1 VDPERTPV
9 VISAGQAASRDRS
22 QGAVELASLAAADA
36 LSVSPRLGS
45 LIERLTVVNILSRQ
59 SGHRPASVVAAAVGV
74 RPQRC
79 ETTTVSGSTP
89 QWLVQRAAADIA
101 AGRLSATLITG
112 AEAVRS
118 GRLRPPEAGSAA
130 PQPTKARSAP
140 PHTSPAGAP
149 LSDSPS
155 PLEADFQ
162 AGLDEPP
169 DPVIGDARLGSSEA
183 EIDAGMLVPI
193 HVYPIIESAL
203 AARDGRD
210 PTVQRRFIG
219 SFLARFTDVAAAHPQ
234 SWFPLAR
241 TPGEIATP
249 SADNRLVAE
258 PYTKLMT
265 AFLGVSQ
272 GAAIVV
278 TSLAVARSLG
288 VDDGA
293 MFVRSSASADDVWF
307 PSLRPDLTCS
317 PAITAAARAALE
329 VGTVGLDELEFIDL
343 YSCFPS
349 AIQIGAAAVGL
360 SLDDQRGLTVTGG
373 LPYFGGPGS
382 NYSTHA
388 IATLLELL
396 RERGGHGLVT
406 ALGWY
411 VTKHAVGC
419 YSATPPPNGYR
430 TGDTEGEQAEIAA
443 SALIA
448 VHRGEDLERQP
459 AVVDGG
465 TVVYGREGEVTA
477 APVIATLADGRRV
490 VAAAAAGELPALA
503 GHSPAGMQIE
513 VGGSPPLYRVA
524 EAVAAS
530 A

>member
-9 VISAGQAASRDRS
+9 VISAGQVSSPDRS
-22 QGAVELASLAAADA
+22 LGAVDLAALAATKA
-36 LSVSPRLGS
+36 LSVSPRLRR

-59 SGHRPASVVAAAVGV
+59 SGHRPASAVAAAVGV
-74 RPQRC
+74 APQRC

-118 GRLRPPEAGSAA
+118 GRLRGPGP
-130 PQPTKARSAP
+130 R
-140 PHTSPAGAP
+140 PAELAFLP
-149 LSDSPS
+149 V
-155 PLEADFQ
+155 AD
-162 AGLDEPP
+162 AIDEPP
-169 DPVIGDARLGSSEA
+169 DPVIGDDRLGSSAA
-183 EIDAGMLVPI
+183 EIDAGMFVPI
-193 HVYPIIESAL
+193 HVYPVIESAL
-203 AARDGRD
+203 ASRDGRD
-210 PTVQRRFIG
+210 PAAQRRFIG
-219 SFLARFTDVAAAHPQ
+219 SFLARFTDVAATHPQ
-234 SWFPLAR
+234 SWFPRAR
-241 TPGEIATP
+241 TPAEITTP

-278 TSLAVARSLG
+278 TSLALARSLA

-293 MFVRSSASADDVWF
+293 MFVRATATADDVWF
-307 PSLRPDLTCS
+307 PSARPDLTAS
-317 PAITAAARAALE
+317 PAIAAAARAALE
-329 VGTVGLDELEFIDL
+329 AGAVGLDEVGFIDL

-349 AIQIGAAAVGL
+349 AVEIGAAAVGL
-360 SLDDQRGLTVTGG
+360 ALDDTRALTVTGG

-388 IATLLELL
+388 IATLLGLL
-396 RERGGHGLVT
+396 RERGGHALVT
-406 ALGWY
+406 SLGWY
-411 VTKHAVGC
+411 LTKHAVGC

-430 TGDTEGEQAEIAA
+430 TGDTGADQAAIDA
-443 SALIA
+443 SAVAA
-448 VHRGEDLERQP
+448 VPRGEDLERQP
-459 AVVDGG
+459 ALVDGG

-490 VAAAAAGELPALA
+490 AAAAAPGELAGLA
-503 GHSPAGMQIE
+503 GRSPAGMAIE

-524 EAVAAS
+524 AEVAAS